1 MDDGHI
7 IGRSRKELYI
17 IIIVII
23 IIRATEGGREI
34 CLPLFVVVV
43 VGVLFK
49 IINFS
54 RKEQFSTDPS
64 SFVLYYEYYYTPIS
78 IKKSLEKK
86 KKKKKNPL

>member
-1 MDDGHI
+1 MMATLSADR
-7 IGRSRKELYI
+7 GRNYIVYI

-64 SFVLYYEYYYTPIS
+64 SFVLYYYTSIS

>member
-43 VGVLFK
+43 VLFK

-54 RKEQFSTDPS
+54 RKEQFSIDPS
-64 SFVLYYEYYYTPIS
+64 SFVLYYYTPIS

-86 KKKKKNPL
+86 KKKKKNPF